1 MAKQENWD
9 IAGMLNNDIVGGNR
23 TPGQEARQNPHVV
36 RVFSEGLPLAA
47 APAEIRTIRQNGYE
61 NDSSSRQLARFIRD
75 TAQTYRLSL
84 ANGTFSPLL
93 IWRPDRFGRGGDH
106 TPFNEE
112 GYAAVRFTEYRED
125 FNHQHQ
131 LPRTENGVE
140 YGDLPRF
147 VDFNYVANVARVNAA
162 TLASLASAPAAPGNV
177 RYPAGG
183 LGNETTIAW
192 EPPAG
197 SEGLTYEVIWRNT
210 TAPYW
215 EHAVNVG
222 EATRVTLDLSKDNV
236 IFGVR
241 AKDAK
246 GHFSPVVVPR
256 AERRPPAAPPA
267 E

>member
-1 MAKQENWD
+1 
-9 IAGMLNNDIVGGNR
+9 
-23 TPGQEARQNPHVV
+23 V

-106 TPFNEE
+106 TPFNEQ

-197 SEGLTYEVIWRNT
+197 SEGLTYEVVWRNT